1 MLNFVK
7 ILIVKKSFKF
17 LLVNK
22 LELEWSIINNNLRLD
37 LKNNLIKR
45 KKAV

>member
-7 ILIVKKSFKF
+7 ILIAKKSFKF

-22 LELEWSIINNNLRLD
+22 LELEWSIINNNLRLY
-37 LKNNLIKR
+37 LKNNLIKT

>member
-7 ILIVKKSFKF
+7 ILIAKKSFKF
-17 LLVNK
+17 LLFNK

-37 LKNNLIKR
+37 LKNNLIKT

>member
-7 ILIVKKSFKF
+7 ILIAKKSFKF

-22 LELEWSIINNNLRLD
+22 LELEWSIINNNLRID
-37 LKNNLIKR
+37 LKNNLIKT

>member
-7 ILIVKKSFKF
+7 ILIAKKSFKF
-17 LLVNK
+17 LLINK

>member
-7 ILIVKKSFKF
+7 ILIAKKSFKF

>member
-7 ILIVKKSFKF
+7 ILIAKKSFKF

-37 LKNNLIKR
+37 LKNNLIKV
-45 KKAV
+45 KNAV

>member
-7 ILIVKKSFKF
+7 ILIAKKSFKF

-22 LELEWSIINNNLRLD
+22 LELEWSIINNNLRLN
-37 LKNNLIKR
+37 LKNNLIKT

>member
-7 ILIVKKSFKF
+7 ILIAKKSFKI

-22 LELEWSIINNNLRLD
+22 LELEWSIINNNLKLD
-37 LKNNLIKR
+37 LKNNLIKV

>member
-7 ILIVKKSFKF
+7 ILIAKKSFKI

-37 LKNNLIKR
+37 LKNNLIKT

>member
-7 ILIVKKSFKF
+7 ILIAKKSFKF

-37 LKNNLIKR
+37 LKNNLIKT

>member
-7 ILIVKKSFKF
+7 ILIAKKSFKF

-22 LELEWSIINNNLRLD
+22 LELEWSIINNNLKLD
-37 LKNNLIKR
+37 LKNNLIKT

>member
-7 ILIVKKSFKF
+7 ILIAKKSFKI
-17 LLVNK
+17 LPVNK

-37 LKNNLIKR
+37 LKNNLIKT